1 MNPKSYMFIKEYV
14 VQNLTLMILRKW
26 LKIKLK
32 FFLHLLEKSKIRK
45 KQLNNWKILI
55 NMEIK
60 TFAPHYLIP
69 IEEMNHL

>member
-60 TFAPHYLIP
+60 TFAPHCLIP